1 MPFPR
6 SSPTETRWVAFIFG
20 MAALLLLLFSGHS
33 VIRSELTREAIYASG
48 PRGMIKKQVTKE
60 SNPVKFRDAVNQGWF
75 MILVTGG
82 LTWVGFYFFRK
93 LS

>member
-1 MPFPR
+1 MSFPQ
-6 SSPTETRWVAFIFG
+6 SSPAETRWVAFIFG
-20 MAALLLLLFSGHS
+20 MAALLLLLFGSYS
-33 VIRSELTREAIYASG
+33 AIRSELTKKAIYASG
-48 PRGMIKKQVTKE
+48 PRGMIKEQVTKE

-82 LTWVGFYFFRK
+82 LSWVGFYFFRR